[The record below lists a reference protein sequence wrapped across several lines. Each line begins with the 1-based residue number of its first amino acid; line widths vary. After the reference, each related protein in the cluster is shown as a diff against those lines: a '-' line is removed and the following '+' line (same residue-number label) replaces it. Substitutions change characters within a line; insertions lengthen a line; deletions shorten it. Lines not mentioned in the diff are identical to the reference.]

1 MRDLGPGFRGQGD
14 ARRRICSL
22 QVSSSAKGTGS
33 TGQTPFGAWVTRVGV
48 SIGTL
53 LAVLAVAGCGENIVL
68 PDLFVVQRTGGA
80 PGERLTMVVN
90 EGGGVRCSEKPF
102 HPIDRH
108 ATHQLSDPQLVLAR
122 GLQEE
127 LQEPSAKRL
136 SLPPRPGS
144 VFRYS
149 VRDPEGSVR
158 FADNSAGQ
166 PGVFR
171 HLALFVLE
179 VAQRVCGLPQ

>member
-1 MRDLGPGFRGQGD
+1 MP
-14 ARRRICSL
+14 
-22 QVSSSAKGTGS
+22 
-33 TGQTPFGAWVTRVGV
+33 GAWLGRAGALIVA
-48 SIGTL
+48 L
-53 LAVLAVAGCGENIVL
+53 LASAAVAGCGENIVL

-90 EGGGVRCSEKPF
+90 EGGGVRCSEPPF
-102 HPIDRH
+102 HPTGPH
-108 ATHQLSDPQLVLAR
+108 VPHQLSDSQLVLAR

-144 VFRYS
+144 VFRYF

-166 PGVFR
+166 PAVFR
-171 HLALFVLE
+171 HLSLFVLE

>member
-1 MRDLGPGFRGQGD
+1 M
-14 ARRRICSL
+14 
-22 QVSSSAKGTGS
+22 
-33 TGQTPFGAWVTRVGV
+33 GALA
-48 SIGTL
+48 GTL
-53 LAVLAVAGCGENIVL
+53 LAAAAVAGCGENIVL

-80 PGERLTMVVN
+80 PGETLLMVVN
-90 EGGGVRCSEKPF
+90 EGGAVRCGEGPAHPF
-102 HPIDRH
+102 RLGS
-108 ATHQLSDPQLVLAR
+108 THQLSDPQLVEAR

-149 VRDPEGSVR
+149 VRDPEGSVQ

-166 PGVFR
+166 PAVFR

-179 VAQRVCGLPQ
+179 VAQQVCGLPQ

>member
-1 MRDLGPGFRGQGD
+1 MPPGTWV
-14 ARRRICSL
+14 AR
-22 QVSSSAKGTGS
+22 A
-33 TGQTPFGAWVTRVGV
+33 GALAGM
-48 SIGTL
+48 L
-53 LAVLAVAGCGENIVL
+53 LALATVAGCGENIVL
-68 PDLFVVQRTGGA
+68 PDLFVVQRAGGA
-80 PGERLTMVVN
+80 PGEKLTMVVN
-90 EGGGVRCSEKPF
+90 EGGAVRCSEKPF
-102 HPIDRH
+102 HPTGPH

-144 VFRYS
+144 VFRYD

-166 PGVFR
+166 PAVFR

>member
-1 MRDLGPGFRGQGD
+1 MTR
-14 ARRRICSL
+14 A
-22 QVSSSAKGTGS
+22 
-33 TGQTPFGAWVTRVGV
+33 GALAA
-48 SIGTL
+48 TL
-53 LAVLAVAGCGENIVL
+53 LAVAAVAAVAGCGENVVL

-102 HPIDRH
+102 HPAGH
-108 ATHQLSDPQLVLAR
+108 ATHELSDPQLVLAR

-149 VRDPEGSVR
+149 VRDPEGAVR

-166 PGVFR
+166 PAVFR

>member
-1 MRDLGPGFRGQGD
+1 MRP
-14 ARRRICSL
+14 
-22 QVSSSAKGTGS
+22 SAWA
-33 TGQTPFGAWVTRVGV
+33 GALAA
-48 SIGTL
+48 TL
-53 LAVLAVAGCGENIVL
+53 LAVAAVAAVAGCGENVVL

-90 EGGGVRCSEKPF
+90 EGGGVRCSEKPS
-102 HPIDRH
+102 HPAVLRH

-144 VFRYS
+144 VFHYS

-166 PGVFR
+166 PAVFR